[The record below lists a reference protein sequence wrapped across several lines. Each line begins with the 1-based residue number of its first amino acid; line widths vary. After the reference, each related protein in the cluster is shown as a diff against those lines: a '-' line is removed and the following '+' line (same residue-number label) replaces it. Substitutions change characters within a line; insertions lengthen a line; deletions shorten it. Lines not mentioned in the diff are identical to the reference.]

1 MCTERI
7 IVHRA
12 IAEKFR
18 VALKVAINNVF
29 GGASTE
35 LVAINSAAISKNR
48 DLVRDAISKGARV
61 LIGDLDIQA
70 TSDTRMGVVVVEDVT
85 KHMDIYKT
93 ESFGPTVSLFV
104 VDSDEEAIELANDTQ
119 YGLSASVFTESLARG
134 LSVAKRI
141 DSG

>member
-1 MCTERI
+1 M
-7 IVHRA
+7 
-12 IAEKFR
+12 
-18 VALKVAINNVF
+18 AINNVF

-35 LVAINSAAISKNR
+35 LVAINPAAISKNKA
-48 DLVRDAISKGARV
+48 LVRDAISKGGRV

-85 KHMDIYKT
+85 KDMDIYKT

-104 VDSDEEAIELANDTQ
+104 VSSDDEAIELANDTE
-119 YGLSASVFTESLARG
+119 YGLSASVFTENLARG